1 MPAPEV
7 VSALEV
13 RFNATPYPLGVAV
26 PATALKEVLRTLK
39 EQYGYRHY
47 VLASATDRGETLE
60 VLHGVRHPGNGD
72 VIFVKVEVPAEDPR
86 VPSVVDLYSGADWY
100 EREVYDLFGVIFEG
114 HPNLKRILLPEEYDR
129 GHPLRK
135 SFKAGTPYEPG
146 FRFEEQVP

>member
-13 RFNATPYPLGVAV
+13 RFNATPYALGVVV
-26 PATALKEVLRTLK
+26 PSASLKEALRTLK

-60 VLHGVRHPGNGD
+60 VVHGVRHPGTGD
-72 VIFVKVEVPAEDPR
+72 VIFVKVEVPAEEPR

-146 FRFEEQVP
+146 FRFEEKVP